1 MDEPLLLLEGG
12 GAYCGGLA
20 WKKDRMDVCEGLPAV
35 VGSDMMN
42 KDGLDE
48 PELRS

>member
-35 VGSDMMN
+35 VGSDMMKQRWTAISRN
-42 KDGLDE
+42 
-48 PELRS
+48 